1 MCAVKTLISLC
12 LRGTRTF
19 CQRESNSGKG
29 FFFFFFFF
37 FYEGKEDPKSTKR
50 RQSSA
55 RQRNA
60 IKWRF
65 AGGPMMAQQ

>member
-1 MCAVKTLISLC
+1 MCAVKTDQPVPARNQNVLPEGVQLW
-12 LRGTRTF
+12 
-19 CQRESNSGKG
+19 QG